1 MLDSA
6 EKQGS
11 EMQLDMYIQQGL
23 EQKGEL
29 QNYVESKWGFL
40 KNVININ
47 SFFST
52 DETNGDQTFPE
63 AK

>member
-1 MLDSA
+1 
-6 EKQGS
+6 
-11 EMQLDMYIQQGL
+11 MQLDMYIQQGL